1 MNLKKFMA
9 VSPLLL
15 GIGFIFGMGL
25 AYAKIIPGVDR
36 PYDPGAYYSPDVV
49 SVADSPSTFTMRD
62 LASPG
67 GSVYDHQRHENSIP
81 FKNDFVNI
89 VQSYIN
95 RTLFKKQNST
105 PLSADK
111 INEVN
116 EVINIK
122 QDDIIEI
129 YRNNAAKA
137 IENSKAFR
145 SSDDYTEREYSKQ
158 EQAKIVEEQYRLIA
172 SDIQKITTSNHKED
186 QALRNIL
193 NNTTNTMGK
202 LEADQLILQIQA
214 LQEAEN
220 AKKSAL
226 LAKLIQ
232 IRNMEQRIERDE
244 RIKANRQAEDSKLY
258 IVDPYNKE
266 EFTRPT
272 SVGFQSFK

>member
-1 MNLKKFMA
+1 MIVRWRHCSGRL
-9 VSPLLL
+9 
-15 GIGFIFGMGL
+15 
-25 AYAKIIPGVDR
+25 
-36 PYDPGAYYSPDVV
+36 
-49 SVADSPSTFTMRD
+49 
-62 LASPG
+62 
-67 GSVYDHQRHENSIP
+67 RHENSIP